1 MATDLD
7 QRHRTERHRG
17 DVSVLAIIGRTVGG
31 LAAGFV
37 GFYAGLFVMLS
48 IFGLEAPS
56 EAAIAMVAGACLFG
70 FVTVAAIAALPAGS
84 IVSFGLVGLLT
95 GALAGYVNEATVDS
109 FELGI
114 GLAAVLIIGAAIAT
128 TAYDAA

>member
-48 IFGLEAPS
+48 IFGLEEPS
-56 EAAIAMVAGACLFG
+56 EAAIAMVAGACVFG
-70 FVTVAAIAALPAGS
+70 FTAAAAIAALPARS
-84 IVSFGLVGLLT
+84 IVSFGLIGLLT
-95 GALAGYVNEATVDS
+95 GALAGYVNEGTVDS

-114 GLAAVLIIGAAIAT
+114 AIAAVLIIGAAIAT
-128 TAYDAA
+128 SAYDTA